1 MAGTTA
7 TIPTTTPDPKM
18 GGPEVLKAAIKRV
31 QKRGK
36 KVMLYAN
43 GQLLDTASKFYKKH
57 GAECTSLQPDGKPYA
72 DRYNKFKS
80 TPDPTFARACFG
92 SEVWYQRLYE
102 LGVQAQ
108 ELGADGLIYDQFG
121 IGGPGFCFNESHGHG
136 KPNEAWAECRFQLTK
151 RLTEALRDRKP
162 DFVVMTEW
170 VIDGLAEDFP
180 YFHGCGNGFY
190 PFIPTPQQKNFPE
203 LFLYTFPELIATQ
216 RNPNPMSTRNSTNHA
231 CLYGMRHE
239 TESRYVADVK
249 YLGGTLPV
257 PEDYADCNSP
267 PKVHEVCSTPLEPA
281 AKYLRDVIAM
291 RDRFADF
298 FKRGRF
304 IDTEGFCFKGT
315 DSVARGFLANDGR
328 LGVVVWNYSDKPQ
341 TVSVSAERR
350 KLLGVFVPGEPQPV
364 EETRP
369 VPAETVCFFMWD
381 AKESYVPAGYE
392 LVWSDEFEESKLDAG
407 KWTLRKD
414 MGERA
419 DLALAGEERLDVV
432 RVTDGELRL
441 NAVQNKDRDDG
452 KTPYTTCYSVT
463 TFDKMHFRYGYLE
476 MCAKVPYG
484 QGSWPSFWMK
494 ASPGKISPPRF
505 KDYMV
510 EVDVFEVFSSPDTA
524 VPNLHKWYSGGKKHT
539 QSGCPNRYTFSDA
552 SNLCEEFHAYGFE
565 WTPREMAMYIDG
577 EKYCVYDLSVDFDK
591 GGSMQGFHDP
601 LYVIFNN
608 HIFTEHSPW
617 KPEDSEVDERSRF
630 PMQYW
635 IDWIRLYLEARSR
648 IPVHGGVSSVARSG
662 VLGLRV
668 VLTSPPHATCFFFS
682 TQPTVT
688 DTQRRLNLMPT
699 GCHSVWT
706 SCLRRRMGAGFLVGL
721 MILVAMCHGEDRVVS
736 RTVDTDRFVPGV
748 KLFVD
753 RTYKLTEEAP
763 DFLRGME
770 FIRCSIASTPR
781 LVCTEPGML
790 YVLTPAV
797 REGAASQTKALEAAG
812 FKRHAMPEFQLFA
825 GRDIERVV
833 LYTKELEKGDKV
845 RFGKWTVLLAPKM
858 LLARPEVTRYETLY
872 NGIVMASEPCERTD
886 MSQYGRDPLP
896 VPYLTD
902 VPDVIP
908 IDIGRQLFVDDFL
921 IAETTLQR
929 TWHKAVKDFRN
940 PVMKP
945 KTELEWGIKNGKPA
959 MAAPFSGG
967 VWYDGTDG
975 LFKAWYCAGW
985 FDGTGYAFS
994 KDGIHWERPELKAE
1008 SGTNRI
1014 VPRKGARDSC
1024 AFIMD
1029 PHAPPNGKRFKRLL
1043 WSRPQGGELF
1053 VSCNG
1058 TDWSE
1063 AVPTG
1068 QTGDRSTIFYNP
1080 FRRKWIYSLRSGWS
1094 GRARD
1099 YSESSDFLGGAL
1111 FLDKVAW
1118 LRVDNLDPPDKH
1130 WLYAQPEQKPE
1141 RGGDTPPILQLRC
1154 GCLRIAH
1161 ARGVYRPSGAG

>member
-1 MAGTTA
+1 MVRIACILAVTTNVTVLAAVGSSAETATAEKVVLKNSAGQLSIAPSGAMRFTTKSADCPVWSVLSDQMWKITLAKGESPFKLGEETIFTPDSENVPKFATTANGVEFRYDTLRHGQQTWDIGLTLQVRQAGDEFEFLAKIDNRADGWCVQHLKFPILFDIRKGGADHQEIATLLPSFLGERLATPDKFGKHRRMTYPSGRAAAMQYCVFDSGKAGLYLACHDQKRSRKTFAIANRGASYDYSLENEPYCMSGQSWSPAPAIVMPYAGTWHTA
-7 TIPTTTPDPKM
+7 ARRYRAWIDTWMKWAPTPEWVRNRNAGWFLCILKQQNGNLMFRYDELDRVADIADQWGLDVLGLFGWAHGGHDRDYPDYHPDPKM

-43 GQLLDTASKFYKKH
+43 GQLLDTESKFYKEH

-108 ELGADGLIYDQFG
+108 DLGADGFIYDQFG

-635 IDWIRLYLEARSR
+635 IDWIRLY
-648 IPVHGGVSSVARSG
+648 
-662 VLGLRV
+662 
-668 VLTSPPHATCFFFS
+668 
-682 TQPTVT
+682 QK
-688 DTQRRLNLMPT
+688 
-699 GCHSVWT
+699 
-706 SCLRRRMGAGFLVGL
+706 
-721 MILVAMCHGEDRVVS
+721 
-736 RTVDTDRFVPGV
+736 PGV
-748 KLFVD
+748 
-753 RTYKLTEEAP
+753 
-763 DFLRGME
+763 G
-770 FIRCSIASTPR
+770 S
-781 LVCTEPGML
+781 
-790 YVLTPAV
+790 
-797 REGAASQTKALEAAG
+797 
-812 FKRHAMPEFQLFA
+812 
-825 GRDIERVV
+825 
-833 LYTKELEKGDKV
+833 LYT
-845 RFGKWTVLLAPKM
+845 
-858 LLARPEVTRYETLY
+858 
-872 NGIVMASEPCERTD
+872 
-886 MSQYGRDPLP
+886 
-896 VPYLTD
+896 
-902 VPDVIP
+902 
-908 IDIGRQLFVDDFL
+908 
-921 IAETTLQR
+921 AE
-929 TWHKAVKDFRN
+929 
-940 PVMKP
+940 
-945 KTELEWGIKNGKPA
+945 
-959 MAAPFSGG
+959 
-967 VWYDGTDG
+967 
-975 LFKAWYCAGW
+975 
-985 FDGTGYAFS
+985 
-994 KDGIHWERPELKAE
+994 
-1008 SGTNRI
+1008 
-1014 VPRKGARDSC
+1014 
-1024 AFIMD
+1024 
-1029 PHAPPNGKRFKRLL
+1029 
-1043 WSRPQGGELF
+1043 
-1053 VSCNG
+1053 
-1058 TDWSE
+1058 
-1063 AVPTG
+1063 
-1068 QTGDRSTIFYNP
+1068 
-1080 FRRKWIYSLRSGWS
+1080 
-1094 GRARD
+1094 
-1099 YSESSDFLGGAL
+1099 
-1111 FLDKVAW
+1111 
-1118 LRVDNLDPPDKH
+1118 
-1130 WLYAQPEQKPE
+1130 
-1141 RGGDTPPILQLRC
+1141 
-1154 GCLRIAH
+1154 
-1161 ARGVYRPSGAG
+1161 